1 MPFLARIGP
10 PEETSYWWWN
20 GSVWTIEGGGF
31 ILELPTVRIK
41 GLLSQLIEV
50 LGQGSLDK
58 RMNLQVLQESYIFV

>member
-10 PEETSYWWWN
+10 PVEIRYWYWN
-20 GSVWTIEGGGF
+20 GSVANTMGGAYF
-31 ILELPTVRIK
+31 LELPTVRIK